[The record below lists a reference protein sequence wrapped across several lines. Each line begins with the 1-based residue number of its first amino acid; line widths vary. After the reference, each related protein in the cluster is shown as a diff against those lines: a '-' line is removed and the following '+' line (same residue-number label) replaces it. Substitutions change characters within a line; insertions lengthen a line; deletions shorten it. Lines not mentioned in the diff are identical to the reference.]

1 MKVRIKLISPLGRPP
16 PGFDKFGAAAVDIN
30 RDATLADILARF
42 QLTRQEPYMTLV
54 NGESIVASER
64 DRHVMGDGDEVTIF
78 PPIQG
83 G

>member
-16 PGFDKFGAAAVDIN
+16 PGFDKFGIAAVDI
-30 RDATLADILARF
+30 DCEATLADTLARF
-42 QLTRQEPYMTLV
+42 DLTVQEPYMTLV
-54 NGESIVASER
+54 NSETIVASER
-64 DRHVMGDGDEVTIF
+64 DRHVMEDGDEVTIF

>member
-1 MKVRIKLISPLGRPP
+1 MKVRIKLISPIVSPP
-16 PGFDKFGAAAVDIN
+16 PGFDKFGIAVVDI
-30 RDATLADILARF
+30 DCEATLADTLARF
-42 QLTRQEPYMTLV
+42 DLTVQEPYMTLV
-54 NGESIVASER
+54 NSETIVASER